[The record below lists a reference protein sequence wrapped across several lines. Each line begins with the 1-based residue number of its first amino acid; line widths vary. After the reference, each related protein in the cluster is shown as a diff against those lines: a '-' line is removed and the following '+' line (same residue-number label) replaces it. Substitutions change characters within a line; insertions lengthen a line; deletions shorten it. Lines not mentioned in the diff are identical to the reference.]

1 MSIKRE
7 VGFGVNS
14 FNKANVKSNAQSIAD
29 LIMLILL
36 SKPGDIPNLPYLGI
50 DIKKYIYGVDELTT
64 NELKDAIYNQCSELY
79 NVLLTQ
85 EISVFTV
92 NPDGAGD
99 VLVLYIPI
107 VIDGEIEDTAIFAFG
122 KDSGMNV
129 SYKYSLESVLNQKSQ
144 FI

>member
-1 MSIKRE
+1 M
-7 VGFGVNS
+7 
-14 FNKANVKSNAQSIAD
+14 
-29 LIMLILL
+29 
-36 SKPGDIPNLPYLGI
+36 GI

-64 NELKDAIYNQCSELY
+64 NELKDALYNQCSELY
-79 NVLLTQ
+79 SVLLTQ

-122 KDSGMNV
+122 KDNGMNV